1 MKYQVT
7 YKNNNKTHYGD
18 FEADNYNDIL
28 NFFDKIVG
36 AVVLEIREYVY
47 ENKIKNI
54 TLTDMKNQNFIFKA
68 FNEDNSMI
76 DVKIPLIK
84 KNLSEDFICNFIK
97 TNLKINNKKI
107 KSISFKIQK

>member
-18 FEADNYNDIL
+18 FEADNYQNLL

-36 AVVLEIREYVY
+36 ANVLEIREYVY
-47 ENKIKNI
+47 ENQLKNI
-54 TLTDMKNQNFIFKA
+54 TLNDLKNQNFIFKA

-76 DVKIPLIK
+76 DMKIPLIK
-84 KNLSEDFICNFIK
+84 KNLNQDFICNFIQS
-97 TNLKINNKKI
+97 NLKIDNKKI

>member
-18 FEADNYNDIL
+18 FEADNYSDIL

-54 TLTDMKNQNFIFKA
+54 TLNELKNQNFIFKA
-68 FNEDNSMI
+68 FNENNSMI
-76 DVKIPLIK
+76 DMKIPLIK

-97 TNLKINNKKI
+97 TNLKINNKQI
-107 KSISFKIQK
+107 KNISFKIQK